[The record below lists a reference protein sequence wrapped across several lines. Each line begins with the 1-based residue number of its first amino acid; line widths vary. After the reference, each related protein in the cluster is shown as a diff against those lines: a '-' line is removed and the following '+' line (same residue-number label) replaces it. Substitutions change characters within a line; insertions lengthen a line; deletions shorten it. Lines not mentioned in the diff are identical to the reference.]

1 MTNDAA
7 DSDPG
12 AERVPPERLDE
23 LRSQLRMLAAEP
35 ADDARFLAIL
45 AESLRRLAG
54 AVFVQI
60 ERYVGSGAAVSVAQA
75 GEAREAGVAD
85 PEGAGRLVIS
95 LGRRNERLGNLVLH
109 RRQPAPSV
117 DAEDI
122 ERISDVSALAALAL
136 RRLAQQEATAQA
148 RDEARRIVEDKY
160 RLVSGIADEVRER
173 LGVAIEYV
181 QLLDTEGELNEREA
195 RYIDRSRR
203 SIEAVISVIN
213 DLVQLSRLDTGR
225 VALRPESI
233 NLGVLARGMVRD
245 FQLSVGT
252 IGFEFDVAIPDLPL
266 IETDIDAVRQILD
279 NLLSNAI
286 RYTPVGGRIRVA
298 ADVRPARRKT
308 GPLRFICL
316 SVSDTGPGIEDAAR
330 VFEETIRVERHRVQ
344 PGFRLA
350 ISRRMA
356 RLLGG
361 DLTLDT
367 RPGQGSTFTLWLPDS
382 PPVTPP
388 GYSDLKQDA
397 DTVVR

>member
-1 MTNDAA
+1 MTRDPADA
-7 DSDPG
+7 DSG
-12 AERVPPERLDE
+12 TANVPAERLDE
-23 LRSQLRMLAAEP
+23 LRSHLRMMAAEP
-35 ADDARFLAIL
+35 GDDARLLATL
-45 AESLRRLAG
+45 AATLRRLAG

-60 ERYVGSGAAVSVAQA
+60 ERYTGNGAAVPVAQA
-75 GEAREAGVAD
+75 GDAAAAGDAD
-85 PEGAGRLVIS
+85 PDGAGRLVIS
-95 LGRRNERLGNLVLH
+95 LGRRTERLGNLVLH
-109 RRQPAPSV
+109 RRQRAPSV

-122 ERISDVSALAALAL
+122 ERISDVSALAALVL
-136 RRLAQQEATAQA
+136 RRLALEDGIRHA
-148 RDEARRIVEDKY
+148 RNEARRIVEDKY

-181 QLLDTEGELNEREA
+181 QLLDTEGTLNEREE
-195 RYIDRSRR
+195 RYIDRSRQ

-225 VALRPESI
+225 VALRTESI

-252 IGFEFDVAIPDLPL
+252 IGFEFDVSIPELPL
-266 IETDIDAVRQILD
+266 IETDIDVVRQILD

-286 RYTPVGGRIRVA
+286 RYTPVGGRIRVEA
-298 ADVRPARRKT
+298 EVRPARRKT
-308 GPLRFICL
+308 GPLRFICV
-316 SVSDTGPGIEDAAR
+316 SVSDTGPGIEDKAR
-330 VFEETIRVERHRVQ
+330 VFEEVFRVERHRVQ

-367 RPGQGSTFTLWLPDS
+367 RPGQGSTFTLWLPDA
-382 PPVTPP
+382 PPSTPP

-397 DTVVR
+397 DAAVR